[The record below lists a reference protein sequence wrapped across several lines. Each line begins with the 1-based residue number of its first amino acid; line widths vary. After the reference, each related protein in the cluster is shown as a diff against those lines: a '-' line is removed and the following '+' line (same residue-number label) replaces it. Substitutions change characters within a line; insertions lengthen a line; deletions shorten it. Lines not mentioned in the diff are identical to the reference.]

1 MKIYT
6 FDPFLHPKEIVLVGC
21 GGTGSQLA
29 RAVARLVYSMKSAGQ
44 STPKVS
50 FIDPDVIEPANVGR
64 QLFIHAEVGL
74 HKAEALARRFNYSL
88 GLAIEWHNE
97 AFNPVR
103 HMDRYSGTILLGAVD
118 NHLARRALAQA
129 ERALWIDCGNH
140 RNGGQ
145 VVIGN
150 TDDREAVLNGLDAAS
165 DVTRYLPNAALLYPE
180 LLQPDEDEPTA
191 DLSCAELAQQGEQG
205 VLINGFIAN
214 IAAEYLRKLL
224 QREPI
229 TTYQTI
235 FSGDVLSMRSTP
247 ITASSFH
254 FLPNCNLSHS
264 RSQ

>member
-103 HMDRYSGTILLGAVD
+103 PYGSLFGYDSAGSG
-118 NHLARRALAQA
+118 R
-129 ERALWIDCGNH
+129 
-140 RNGGQ
+140 
-145 VVIGN
+145 
-150 TDDREAVLNGLDAAS
+150 
-165 DVTRYLPNAALLYPE
+165 
-180 LLQPDEDEPTA
+180 
-191 DLSCAELAQQGEQG
+191 
-205 VLINGFIAN
+205 
-214 IAAEYLRKLL
+214 
-224 QREPI
+224 
-229 TTYQTI
+229 
-235 FSGDVLSMRSTP
+235 
-247 ITASSFH
+247 
-254 FLPNCNLSHS
+254 
-264 RSQ
+264 